1 MRTRADENH
10 PGYRALMELL
20 RTADT
25 VWNASRVFFER
36 WDLSPSQ
43 FNVLNLLRLN
53 PAGLSQTDLSRQL
66 IMHRSNLTGLV
77 DRLEKRGLVA
87 RREVAA
93 DRRAYSVV
101 LTAAGNRLLR
111 DILPRYY
118 EEAARVWDRLPARRA
133 AELIADL
140 QQVAQNVATHR
151 GQTAALKPSNE
162 RLCMPAFISILF
174 WVMVAAAAFHAAYAS
189 ANGSFLIVL
198 YLFALLQLAQ
208 TDRWRKA
215 FYPGL
220 AVGLLIAAV
229 RLEFFWRLFSG
240 GAARAVA
247 SVCLLDR
254 LVCGVGAA
262 VPGAARPEMGLAA
275 HSVSSGPGLEYFRSE
290 LYYLRFSWLNV
301 GYAFAGAPWQGALK
315 PTGNLRR
322 RLPAR

>member
-1 MRTRADENH
+1 MRTRLDENH

-43 FNVLNLLRLN
+43 FNVLNLLQLN

-101 LTAAGNRLLR
+101 LTSAGARLLR

-118 EEAARVWDRLPARRA
+118 EEAARVWDRLPVRRA

-140 QQVAQNVATHR
+140 QQVARN
-151 GQTAALKPSNE
+151 
-162 RLCMPAFISILF
+162 
-174 WVMVAAAAFHAAYAS
+174 
-189 ANGSFLIVL
+189 
-198 YLFALLQLAQ
+198 AQ
-208 TDRWRKA
+208 H
-215 FYPGL
+215 
-220 AVGLLIAAV
+220 IAA
-229 RLEFFWRLFSG
+229 
-240 GAARAVA
+240 
-247 SVCLLDR
+247 
-254 LVCGVGAA
+254 
-262 VPGAARPEMGLAA
+262 
-275 HSVSSGPGLEYFRSE
+275 
-290 LYYLRFSWLNV
+290 
-301 GYAFAGAPWQGALK
+301 K
-315 PTGNLRR
+315 
-322 RLPAR
+322 LPR